1 MKTYKVKFGDQAD
14 GGHVQTT
21 EIKAEHFGV
30 DPTGHLIF
38 ARGAL
43 PKPETLRVFAP
54 GRWRECELVEDAA
67 E

>member
-1 MKTYKVKFGDQAD
+1 MKTYKVTFTERTD

-21 EIKAEHFGV
+21 EVKAEHFGV
-30 DPTGHLIF
+30 DPAGHLIF

-54 GRWRECELVEDAA
+54 GRWRECELVEGTV